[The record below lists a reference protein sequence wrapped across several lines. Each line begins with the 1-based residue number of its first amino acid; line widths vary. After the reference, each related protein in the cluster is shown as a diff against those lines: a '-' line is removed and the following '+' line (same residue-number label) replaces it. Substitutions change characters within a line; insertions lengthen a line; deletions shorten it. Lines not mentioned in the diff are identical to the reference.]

1 LPRYL
6 LINSHTPE
14 ECEGMEVD
22 ADKLPPVLRG
32 ADFYCTCPFGE
43 HGYYLF
49 LEGDSSEEVM
59 ALVPPSLRGGGK
71 TRAVQYEV
79 WQL

>member
-1 LPRYL
+1 MARYM
-6 LINSHTPE
+6 LINHHAPE
-14 ECEGMEVD
+14 ECEGME
-22 ADKLPPVLRG
+22 ADTDRLSPALRG

-43 HGYYLF
+43 HGYYMF
-49 LEGDSSEEVM
+49 LEGESSEEVL
-59 ALVPPSLRGGGK
+59 ALIPPSLRGGGT